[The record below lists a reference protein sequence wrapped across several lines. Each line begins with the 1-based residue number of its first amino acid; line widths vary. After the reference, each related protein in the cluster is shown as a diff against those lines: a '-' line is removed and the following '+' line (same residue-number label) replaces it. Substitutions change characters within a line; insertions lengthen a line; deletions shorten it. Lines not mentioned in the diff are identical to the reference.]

1 LATKLRV
8 TSSQSFTF
16 QPTWLSLI
24 FSIIAFVIVAFLAWQ
39 AMRRNH
45 FQRTTVFLELVRVF
59 LVLAAILLLNQ
70 PEWKQEFHP
79 DEKPT
84 VVILLDHS
92 YSMRTRDETALIS
105 SPSTSP
111 AGYVSRHDAIESL
124 TKLTSSQG
132 PMSEFQLVSL
142 PFSNDDPTG
151 HSDLATPLETALKD
165 FSNLQAVVLA
175 SDGDWNS
182 GGSPVAV
189 AERMR
194 LKGIPIVAV
203 PVGSK
208 TQLPDLELLSFDLP
222 SFGIT
227 GKTVNIPITI
237 ESSLPRATNTKIK
250 LEASDGTVQEKEIT
264 LQAMGRTTTTLAWKS
279 NQGGDFQL
287 KATLPTIPEELLN
300 DNNQKTATIAIREE
314 QLKILVIESYPRW
327 EYRYLRNALSRD
339 PGVDVSCLLF
349 QSGLS
354 KVGGGSRDYI
364 AEFPSTLEELSKYDV
379 VFLGDVGLGDGQLT
393 EEQCR
398 LLKGL
403 VQRQASGLV
412 FMPGWKGHQL
422 SLVQSP
428 LGDLLPILF
437 DDKQPEGWGSR
448 TPAHF
453 ELTELGR
460 RSLLTRLADS
470 VEDNLAVWENLPG
483 FQWHASVLRAKAGT
497 DTLAVHQESTSA
509 QGRVPLLV
517 TQTYGVGKVLFMG
530 TDGAWRWR
538 KGVEDQY
545 HYRFWGQV
553 VRWMAY
559 QRNMAKGEFMRLYY
573 TPEQP
578 SVRQTVFLNANVTEK
593 NGEPMQKGDV
603 TARIISPSGVLQTVR
618 LERQGEEWGAF
629 SNQFIP
635 QEAGFYQITLR
646 SSANDSQLETK
657 VLVQGQSM
665 ERLGKPARPEV
676 LDELAK
682 VTRGVVSKPENVEQA
697 IASLSNSNPPP
708 LQVHRW
714 QLWSHAGV
722 AVTLIGLMAAFWIG
736 RKMTGQV

>member
-1 LATKLRV
+1 MIV
-8 TSSQSFTF
+8 T
-16 QPTWLSLI
+16 
-24 FSIIAFVIVAFLAWQ
+24 FLAWQ
-39 AMRRNH
+39 AIRRSN
-45 FQRTTVFLELVRVF
+45 FQPTTVFLELARVC
-59 LVLAAILLLNQ
+59 LVVAAVLLLNQ

-79 DEKPT
+79 DEKPS
-84 VVILLDHS
+84 VVVLLDQS
-92 YSMRTRDETALIS
+92 YSMRTRDEAASTS
-105 SPSTSP
+105 SPSTS
-111 AGYVSRHDAIESL
+111 ATGYVSRHDAIESL
-124 TKLTSSQG
+124 AKLPSSQG
-132 PMSEFQLVSL
+132 PNNQYQIVSL
-142 PFSNDDPTG
+142 PFSSDDPTG
-151 HSDLATPLETALKD
+151 HSDLAAPLDTALKD

-194 LKGIPIVAV
+194 LKGIPIIAV

-222 SFGIT
+222 SFGIA

-237 ESSLPRATNTKIK
+237 ESSLPRATNAKLK
-250 LEASDGTVQEKEIT
+250 LEISDGTVQEKEIT
-264 LQAMGRTTTTLAWKS
+264 LQAMGRTTTTMAWKP
-279 NQGGDFQL
+279 NQVGDFQL
-287 KATLPTIPEELLN
+287 TATLPIHPEELLH
-300 DNNQKTATIAIREE
+300 DNNTKSSAIAIREE
-314 QLKILVIESYPRW
+314 RLKVLVIESYPRW

-354 KVGGGSRDYI
+354 KVGGGNRDYI
-364 AEFPSTLEELSKYDV
+364 AEFPATLEELSKYDV
-379 VFLGDVGLGDGQLT
+379 VFLGDVGIEEGQLT

-428 LGDLLPILF
+428 LGDLLPIVF

-483 FQWHASVLRAKAGT
+483 FQWHAPVIRAKAGT

-538 KGVEDQY
+538 KGVEDLY

-573 TPEQP
+573 SPEQP
-578 SVRQTVFLNANVTEK
+578 NVRQTVFLNANVTEK

-603 TARIISPSGVLQTVR
+603 TARIVSPSGVPQTVR

-629 SNQFIP
+629 SNKFIP
-635 QEAGFYQITLR
+635 QESGLYQITLR

-657 VLVQGQSM
+657 LLVQGQSM

-682 VTRGVVSKPENVEQA
+682 VTRGVVSRPENVEQA
-697 IASLSNSNPPP
+697 IASLSNLNPPP
-708 LQVHRW
+708 LQVRRW

-722 AVTLIGLMAAFWIG
+722 AVTLIGAMAAFWIG
-736 RKMTGQV
+736 RKMAGQV

>member
-1 LATKLRV
+1 MAL
-8 TSSQSFTF
+8 
-16 QPTWLSLI
+16 
-24 FSIIAFVIVAFLAWQ
+24 VIVLVLAWQ
-39 AMRRNH
+39 AIRRSN
-45 FQRTTVFLELVRVF
+45 FQRTTVLLETFRVL
-59 LVLAAILLLNQ
+59 LVLAAIALLNQ

-84 VVILLDHS
+84 VAILLDQS
-92 YSMRTRDETALIS
+92 FSMRTRDEAAQAIGVS
-105 SPSTSP
+105 SSGASF
-111 AGYVSRHDAIESL
+111 VSRHEAIE
-124 TKLTSSQG
+124 KLAQLPSSPG
-132 PMSEFQLVSL
+132 TLSNFQLVAL
-142 PFSNDDPTG
+142 PFSSDDPAG
-151 HSDLATPLETALKD
+151 HSDLAAPLDSALKD
-165 FSNLQAVVLA
+165 FTNLQAVVLA

-182 GGSPVAV
+182 GGTPVAV

-208 TQLPDLELLSFDLP
+208 TQLPDIELLSFDLP
-222 SFGIT
+222 SFGIA

-250 LEASDGTVQEKEIT
+250 LDISDGTVQEKEIT
-264 LQAMGRTTTTLAWKS
+264 LQAMGRTSTTMAWKPTRT
-279 NQGGDFQL
+279 GDFQL
-287 KATLPTIPEELLN
+287 TATIPAHPEELLN
-300 DNNQKTATIAIREE
+300 DNNQKTGTIAVREE
-314 QLKILVIESYPRW
+314 RLKVLVIESYPRW

-354 KVGGGSRDYI
+354 KVGGGNRDYI
-364 AEFPSTLEELSKYDV
+364 AEFPATLEELSKYDV
-379 VFLGDVGLGDGQLT
+379 VFLGDVGLEEGQLT

-422 SLVQSP
+422 SLAQSP
-428 LGDLLPILF
+428 LSDLIPILF

-448 TPAHF
+448 APSHF

-470 VEDNLAVWENLPG
+470 ADDNLVVWENLPG
-483 FQWHASVLRAKAGT
+483 FQWHAPVLRAKAGS

-509 QGRVPLLV
+509 HGRVPLLV

-538 KGVEDQY
+538 KGVEDLY

-559 QRNMAKGEFMRLYY
+559 QRNMAKGENMRLYY
-573 TPEQP
+573 SPEQP
-578 SVRQTVFLNANVTEK
+578 NVRQTVFLNSNVTEK
-593 NGEPMQKGDV
+593 NGEPLQKGDV
-603 TARIISPSGVLQTVR
+603 TARIVSPSGMPQTIR
-618 LERQGEEWGAF
+618 LERQGEEWGLSAINLFRRKLAF
-629 SNQFIP
+629 IR
-635 QEAGFYQITLR
+635 LR
-646 SSANDSQLETK
+646 SEHQQMIRS
-657 VLVQGQSM
+657 
-665 ERLGKPARPEV
+665 
-676 LDELAK
+676 
-682 VTRGVVSKPENVEQA
+682 
-697 IASLSNSNPPP
+697 
-708 LQVHRW
+708 
-714 QLWSHAGV
+714 
-722 AVTLIGLMAAFWIG
+722 
-736 RKMTGQV
+736 

>member
-1 LATKLRV
+1 MALA
-8 TSSQSFTF
+8 
-16 QPTWLSLI
+16 
-24 FSIIAFVIVAFLAWQ
+24 IVLVLAWQ
-39 AMRRNH
+39 AIRRSN
-45 FQRTTVFLELVRVF
+45 FQRTTVLLETFRVL
-59 LVLAAILLLNQ
+59 LVLAAIALLNQ

-84 VVILLDHS
+84 VAILLDQS
-92 YSMRTRDETALIS
+92 FSMRTRDEAAQAIGVS
-105 SPSTSP
+105 SSEASF
-111 AGYVSRHDAIESL
+111 VSRHEAIE
-124 TKLTSSQG
+124 KLAQLPSSPG
-132 PMSEFQLVSL
+132 TLSNFQLVAL
-142 PFSNDDPTG
+142 PFSSDDPAG
-151 HSDLATPLETALKD
+151 HSDLAAPLDSALKD
-165 FSNLQAVVLA
+165 FTNLQAVVLA

-182 GGSPVAV
+182 GGTPVAV

-194 LKGIPIVAV
+194 LKGIPIIAV

-208 TQLPDLELLSFDLP
+208 TQLPDIELLSFDLP
-222 SFGIT
+222 SFGIA

-250 LEASDGTVQEKEIT
+250 LEISDGTVQEKEIT
-264 LQAMGRTTTTLAWKS
+264 LQAMGRTSTTMTWKPTRT
-279 NQGGDFQL
+279 GDFQL
-287 KATLPTIPEELLN
+287 TATLPTHPEELLN
-300 DNNQKTATIAIREE
+300 DNNQKTGTIAVREE
-314 QLKILVIESYPRW
+314 RLKVLVIESYPRW

-354 KVGGGSRDYI
+354 KVGGGNRDYI
-364 AEFPSTLEELSKYDV
+364 AEFPATLEELSKYDV
-379 VFLGDVGLGDGQLT
+379 VFVGDVGLEEGQLT

-422 SLVQSP
+422 SLAQSP
-428 LGDLLPILF
+428 LSDLIPILF

-448 TPAHF
+448 TPSHF

-470 VEDNLAVWENLPG
+470 AEDNLVVWENLPG
-483 FQWHASVLRAKAGT
+483 FQWHAPVLRAKAGS

-509 QGRVPLLV
+509 HGRVPLLV

-538 KGVEDQY
+538 KGVEDLY

-559 QRNMAKGEFMRLYY
+559 QRNMAKGENMRLYY
-573 TPEQP
+573 SPEQP
-578 SVRQTVFLNANVTEK
+578 NVRQTVFLNSNVTEK
-593 NGEPMQKGDV
+593 NGEPLQKGDV
-603 TARIISPSGVLQTVR
+603 TARIVSPSGMPQTIR

-629 SNQFIP
+629 SNKFVP
-635 QEAGFYQITLR
+635 QEAGLYTITLR
-646 SSANDSQLETK
+646 TSANDSQLETK
-657 VLVQGQSM
+657 LLVQGQSM

-676 LDELAK
+676 LEELAK
-682 VTRGVVSKPENVEQA
+682 VTRGVVSKPENVEQT
-697 IASLSNSNPPP
+697 IASLTNTPPPP
-708 LQVHRW
+708 LQVRRW

-722 AVTLIGLMAAFWIG
+722 AVTLIGAMAAFWIG
-736 RKMTGQV
+736 RKMAGQV

>member
-1 LATKLRV
+1 V
-8 TSSQSFTF
+8 SSSQSFTF
-16 QPTWLSLI
+16 QPTGLSLI
-24 FSIIAFVIVAFLAWQ
+24 FSIIALLIVSVLAWR
-39 AMRRNH
+39 AIRRSN
-45 FQRTTVFLELVRVF
+45 FQRTIVLLETVRVL
-59 LVLAAILLLNQ
+59 LVLAAIALLNQ

-84 VVILLDHS
+84 VAILLDQS
-92 YSMRTRDETALIS
+92 YSMRTRDEAAQAIGVYS
-105 SPSTSP
+105 
-111 AGYVSRHDAIESL
+111 AGASFVSRHEAIEKLAQLPSSPGTL
-124 TKLTSSQG
+124 TD
-132 PMSEFQLVSL
+132 FQLVAL
-142 PFSNDDPTG
+142 PFSSDDPSG
-151 HSDLATPLETALKD
+151 HSDLAAPLDSALKD
-165 FSNLQAVVLA
+165 FTNLQAVVLA

-182 GGSPVAV
+182 GGTPVAV

-208 TQLPDLELLSFDLP
+208 AQLPDIELLSFDLP
-222 SFGIT
+222 SFGIA

-250 LEASDGTVQEKEIT
+250 LEISDGTVQEKEIT
-264 LQAMGRTTTTLAWKS
+264 LQAMGRTSTTMAWKP
-279 NQGGDFQL
+279 NRIGDFQL
-287 KATLPTIPEELLN
+287 TATLPTHPEELLN
-300 DNNQKTATIAIREE
+300 DNNQKTGTIAIREE
-314 QLKILVIESYPRW
+314 RLKVLVIESYPRW

-354 KVGGGSRDYI
+354 KVGGGNRDYI
-364 AEFPSTLEELSKYDV
+364 SEFPATLEELSKYDV
-379 VFLGDVGLGDGQLT
+379 VFLGDVGLEEGQLT

-403 VQRQASGLV
+403 VQRQASGLIL
-412 FMPGWKGHQL
+412 MPGWKGHQI
-422 SLVQSP
+422 SLAQSP
-428 LGDLLPILF
+428 LSELIPIIF

-448 TPAHF
+448 TPSHF

-470 VEDNLAVWENLPG
+470 AEDNLIVWENLPG
-483 FQWHASVLRAKAGT
+483 FQWHAPVLRAKAGS

-509 QGRVPLLV
+509 HGRVPLLV

-538 KGVEDQY
+538 KGVEDLY

-559 QRNMAKGEFMRLYY
+559 QRNMAKGENMRLYY
-573 TPEQP
+573 SPEQP
-578 SVRQTVFLNANVTEK
+578 NVRQTVFLNSNVTEK
-593 NGEPMQKGDV
+593 NGEPLQKGDV
-603 TARIISPSGVLQTVR
+603 TARIVSPSGVPQTIR

-629 SNQFIP
+629 SNKFIP
-635 QEAGFYQITLR
+635 QEAGLYTITLR
-646 SSANDSQLETK
+646 TSANDSQLETK
-657 VLVQGQSM
+657 LLVQGQSM

-676 LDELAK
+676 LEELAK
-682 VTRGVVSKPENVEQA
+682 VTRGVVSKPENVEQTL
-697 IASLSNSNPPP
+697 ASLTNTPPPP
-708 LQVHRW
+708 LQVRRW

-722 AVTLIGLMAAFWIG
+722 AVTLIGALAAFWIG
-736 RKMTGQV
+736 RKMAGQV